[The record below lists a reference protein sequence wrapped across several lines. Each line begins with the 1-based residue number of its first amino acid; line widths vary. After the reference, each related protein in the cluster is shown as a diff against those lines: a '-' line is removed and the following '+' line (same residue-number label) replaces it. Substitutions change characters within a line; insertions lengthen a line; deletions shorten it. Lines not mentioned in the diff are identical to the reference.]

1 MYGEWGYRY
10 EAATVEGFVQ
20 QLAVSYLKNGYWHYV
35 RGEVPQGKCPRGVDE
50 KLLLKYGIAR
60 SKWAKYRDKG
70 RGAAK
75 LQYLRYRTT
84 FLLLKTP
91 LPHPVF
97 DLEEGPAIRD
107 ARESP
112 VQFYGYSVGYK
123 DGHPHVRIGT
133 TRYEALKAELRDVA
147 LSLSADELAA
157 RLRTLPFEPYG
168 PVKHQMRKLL
178 WKVNEPRKKA
188 GLPKVPFECLRLKR
202 TSVRPFDRSEGWV
215 LPKDVG
221 RDNSAFASPEV
232 AA

>member
-20 QLAVSYLKNGYWHYV
+20 QLAVSYLKNCYWHYV
-35 RGEVPQGKCPRGVDE
+35 QGEVPDGKDVRSVDQ
-50 KLLLKYGIAR
+50 KLLLKYDIAR

-91 LPHPVF
+91 LPHPIF
-97 DLEEGPAIRD
+97 DLEEGAAVRD

-123 DGHPHVRIGT
+123 DGHPHVRIATAQYRELVEAFLGSALT
-133 TRYEALKAELRDVA
+133 T
-147 LSLSADELAA
+147 SADVLAA
-157 RLRTLPFEPYG
+157 RFRALPFEPYG
-168 PVKHQMRKLL
+168 PVKVQLRRLL
-178 WKVNEPRKKA
+178 IRVNEVRRAA
-188 GLPKVPFECLRLKR
+188 GLSRVNAECLRSKR
-202 TSVRPFDRSEGWV
+202 IALRPFAELAQVTAPAVVVPFGWDSV
-215 LPKDVG
+215 
-221 RDNSAFASPEV
+221 
-232 AA
+232 